1 MSNDVKR
8 LYRSKDERMV
18 AGICGGLGEYFR
30 IDPTIMRLIFIVL
43 WFLTGFI
50 PMLVIYVIMW
60 LLIPQ
65 APDMAAETTMEVVD
79 TTAKEE

>member
-8 LYRSKDERMV
+8 LYRSKKERMV

-65 APDMAAETTMEVVD
+65 APDTAAEPAMEVVD

>member
-8 LYRSKDERMV
+8 LYRSKKERMV

-65 APDMAAETTMEVVD
+65 APDTAAEPVMEVVD

>member
-8 LYRSKDERMV
+8 LYRSKKERMV

-60 LLIPQ
+60 LLVPQ
-65 APDMAAETTMEVVD
+65 APDKAAEPAMEVVD

>member
-1 MSNDVKR
+1 MWIIDGET
-8 LYRSKDERMV
+8 DHAV
-18 AGICGGLGEYFR
+18 AVVGGLNIANEYFR

-65 APDMAAETTMEVVD
+65 APDTAAEPVMEVVD

>member
-8 LYRSKDERMV
+8 LYRSKKERMV
-18 AGICGGLGEYFR
+18 AGICGGLGEYFH

-50 PMLVIYVIMW
+50 PMLVIYIIMW

-65 APDMAAETTMEVVD
+65 APDETASAVEVVD